1 MIGCVITRRGISS
14 GGRAIGS
21 QSIGQGFESP
31 ILHSATSAARLR
43 ARHAARAA
51 AVLLATVVT
60 LNCATNPE
68 VPGLDLRPI
77 VPQEIDAPQSATQS
91 GSETT
96 VTEPAQPATTEP
108 AESTSASEASTS
120 ASEPAEP
127 DAPAAAEPMSEPD
140 DPIEARIDELLAA
153 MTIEQKVGQRFMTW
167 IPGTAGSERATA
179 LIDQAHV
186 GGVII
191 TEHNVESHDQVQEL
205 IDGLQRMAQDGP
217 SSVPLF
223 IATDQEGGRVT
234 RLRLPELTL
243 FPAALH
249 QGKHG
254 DSDYVEAAAYVT
266 GVELRRL
273 GVNMNLAPLLD
284 LYDRND
290 GTVIDGRAYGAD
302 SRLIA
307 DYARAYVRGASRA
320 GIISVAKHF
329 PGHGVT
335 AYDSHDRLPVVRLTR
350 SERAAI
356 LAPFIA
362 AIDTG
367 IDSVMAAHILYED
380 LDPNL
385 PASVS
390 PAIITG
396 LLREQLGFDG
406 VVITDAI
413 EIRAPAPALMEPYLV
428 RNSFDAGVD
437 VILAARSS
445 DVLPLIEEGVRLV
458 RSGMES
464 EERLDESVRR
474 ILRVK
479 LQATMMER

>member
-31 ILHSATSAARLR
+31 ILHSATSAAGPRT
-43 ARHAARAA
+43 RHAARAA

-68 VPGLDLRPI
+68 VPGLDLRPV

-96 VTEPAQPATTEP
+96 VTEPAQPATTDTANEP
-108 AESTSASEASTS
+108 ATSTS
-120 ASEPAEP
+120 ASEPAQP
-127 DAPAAAEPMSEPD
+127 TAPAATASISEPD
-140 DPIEARIDELLAA
+140 DPIEARIDDLLAA

-167 IPGTAGSERATA
+167 IPGTAGSERVTA
-179 LIDQAHV
+179 LIDHAHV

-191 TEHNVESHDQVQEL
+191 TEHNVESHDQVREL

-284 LYDRND
+284 LYDRDD
-290 GTVIDGRAYGAD
+290 GTVIDGRAYGDD

-307 DYARAYVRGASRA
+307 DYARAYVRGANRA

-390 PAIITG
+390 PAIVTG

-458 RSGMES
+458 RAGMES

-479 LQATMMER
+479 LQAMAER

>member
-31 ILHSATSAARLR
+31 ILHSATSAGRR
-43 ARHAARAA
+43 PVRHAARAA
-51 AVLLATVVT
+51 AVLLAAVVT

-68 VPGLDLRPI
+68 VPGLDLRPV
-77 VPQEIDAPQSATQS
+77 VPQEIDAPQSASQA
-91 GSETT
+91 GSEVT
-96 VTEPAQPATTEP
+96 VTEPAQPATSEP
-108 AESTSASEASTS
+108 ESAS

-127 DAPAAAEPMSEPD
+127 AAPTAAEPMSEPG
-140 DPIEARIDELLAA
+140 DPIEDRIDRLLAG
-153 MTIEQKVGQRFMTW
+153 MTVEQKVGQRFMTW
-167 IPGTAGSERATA
+167 IPGTAGSERAAA
-179 LIDQAHV
+179 LIDQGHV

-191 TEHNVESHDQVQEL
+191 TEQNVESHDQVREL

-223 IATDQEGGRVT
+223 VATDQEGGRVT
-234 RLRLPELTL
+234 RVRLPEVTL
-243 FPAALH
+243 FPAALD
-249 QGKHG
+249 QGRHA
-254 DSDYVEAAAYVT
+254 DPDYVEAAAYVT

-284 LYDRND
+284 LHDQDD

-302 SRLIA
+302 SQLIA
-307 DYARAYVRGASRA
+307 DYARAYVRGANRA

-335 AYDSHDRLPVVRLTR
+335 TDDSHDRLPVVRLTR
-350 SERAAI
+350 SERSAI
-356 LAPFIA
+356 LAPFVA

-367 IDSVMAAHILYED
+367 IHSVMAAHILYED
-380 LDPNL
+380 LDPSL

-390 PAIITG
+390 PAVITG
-396 LLREQLGFDG
+396 LLREELGFDG

-413 EIRAPAPALMEPYLV
+413 EIRDPAPALMEPYVV
-428 RNSFDAGVD
+428 RNSFTAGVD
-437 VILAARSS
+437 IILAARSS

-458 RSGMES
+458 RSGIES
-464 EERLDESVRR
+464 EERLDDSVRR

-479 LQATMMER
+479 LQESMMER